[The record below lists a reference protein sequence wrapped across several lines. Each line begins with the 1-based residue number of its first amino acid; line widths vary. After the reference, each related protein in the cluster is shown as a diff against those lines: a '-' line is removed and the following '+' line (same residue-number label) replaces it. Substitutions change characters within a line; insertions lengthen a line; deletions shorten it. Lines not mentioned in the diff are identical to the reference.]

1 MAFLVTLLA
10 LACCPGAPAQ
20 EKAQEKIPVIL
31 DTDIGG
37 DIDDAL
43 ALVYAVKHPRLEVLG
58 VTTVMDGSYRT
69 AMALKLLELLGRD
82 DVPVFRGARNRLLK
96 GSQVMPDAEKAPQ
109 MEALEKMSALEGLA
123 PPRRAV
129 APEFA
134 PDWIA
139 QQVMARPG
147 KITLVPYGPMT
158 NIALAL
164 IREPRLKESVKE
176 IVLMGGALNRARPE
190 YNLMMDPEAT
200 RVVFDSGLPI
210 TMVGL
215 DVTTRCRMKPE
226 QVEALANAG
235 TPVLKLLTGF
245 LRAWQ
250 RNNPQQMPVLHDPLA
265 VGVVADRSLVKLE
278 RMIIDV
284 ETRGEFTA
292 GATVPRRGTPEELAR
307 RGIQVAVEVD
317 ADRFLR
323 HFLET
328 IVGK

>member
-1 MAFLVTLLA
+1 MRQLKLLVALVGLA
-10 LACCPGAPAQ
+10 VGAGAAGQ
-20 EKAQEKIPVIL
+20 ARAQEKIPVIL

-43 ALVYAVKHPRLEVLG
+43 ALVYAVKHPKIEVLG
-58 VTTVMDGSYRT
+58 VTTVMDGSYRA

-96 GSQVMPDAEKAPQ
+96 GSQVMPDAENAPQ
-109 MEALEKMSALEGLA
+109 MKVLEALA

-129 APEFA
+129 APDFA
-134 PDWIA
+134 PDWIV

-147 KITLVPYGPMT
+147 KVTLVPYGPMT

-164 IREPRLKESVKE
+164 IREPRLKEAVKE

-190 YNLMMDPEAT
+190 YNLRMDPEAA
-200 RVVFDSGLPI
+200 RAVFESGLPI

-215 DVTTRCRMKPE
+215 DVTARCRMRPE
-226 QVEALANAG
+226 QVEALMAAE
-235 TPVLKLLTGF
+235 TPLLKLLTGF

-250 RNNPQQMPVLHDPLA
+250 RDNPQQMPVLHDPLA
-265 VGVVADRSLVKLE
+265 VAVTADRSLLKLE
-278 RMIIDV
+278 RMIIDL

-292 GATVPRRGTPEELAR
+292 GATVPRPGSPEEMAR
-307 RGIQVAVEVD
+307 RGIQAAVEVE
-317 ADRFLR
+317 AGRFLR
-323 HFLET
+323 HFMET
-328 IVGK
+328 LLGR